1 MKAITES
8 IYFKE
13 GFWLLPVSAG
23 TDDTLTSQDK
33 LLFAQIISLS
43 RKNGFCFAS
52 NSYLSKLNNVTKR
65 TITNSISNLNKN
77 GYIRIEL
84 SKNEF
89 NNTKRKIYL
98 TDKVVWKNISI
109 GSENNC
115 YQGSE
120 DNFYHN
126 NIKNK
131 KKNNIYANKK
141 EIVPWWL
148 DKEIESTPASA
159 EDIAEMEELL
169 KEFKD

>member
-1 MKAITES
+1 MEK
-8 IYFKE
+8 YF
-13 GFWLLPVSAG
+13 
-23 TDDTLTSQDK
+23 
-33 LLFAQIISLS
+33 
-43 RKNGFCFAS
+43 
-52 NSYLSKLNNVTKR
+52 
-65 TITNSISNLNKN
+65 
-77 GYIRIEL
+77 
-84 SKNEF
+84 
-89 NNTKRKIYL
+89 
-98 TDKVVWKNISI
+98 I

-141 EIVPWWL
+141 EIVPWWQ
-148 DKEIESTPASA
+148 DKEIDPTPASA